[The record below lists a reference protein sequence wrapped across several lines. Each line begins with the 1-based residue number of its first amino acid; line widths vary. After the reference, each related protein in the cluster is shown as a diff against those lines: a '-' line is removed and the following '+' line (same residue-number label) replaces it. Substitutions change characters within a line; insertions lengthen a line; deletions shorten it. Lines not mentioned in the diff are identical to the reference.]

1 MTTGDVL
8 KKRSISKCRVAVAC
22 CVVLKRSGTDCRVMV
37 AGFVI
42 ECSKTISDV
51 FAAVCVSVECS
62 YSIGRVALAD
72 FVTKKCVGA
81 VRCVVDAGDVA
92 IERILTG
99 RGIVVA
105 GVWRERRGCIAEKRS
120 IAGSGVRSA
129 GRIPTERIGSIG
141 GCGG

>member
-1 MTTGDVL
+1 MTTGQVL

-22 CVVLKRSGTDCRVMV
+22 CVVLKGNGTDCRVTA

-51 FAAVCVSVECS
+51 FAAVCVSVECF
-62 YSIGRVALAD
+62 YSVGRVALAD
-72 FVTKKCVGA
+72 FVTKQCVRA
-81 VRCVVDAGDVA
+81 VRCVVNAGGVA

-99 RGIVVA
+99 RRIIVD
-105 GVWRERRGCIAEKRS
+105 GVRGEWRGCIAEKRS

-129 GRIPTERIGSIG
+129 GGIPME
-141 GCGG
+141 